1 MKKIGIFGGT
11 FNPIHNG
18 HLDIAKYA
26 CSKFNLSFI
35 YFIPTSY
42 SYHKKID
49 KVASAED
56 RLNMVKIAIEDFKKF
71 KLGDFDFKRK
81 GPTYTI
87 DTIEDIKKAEGKA
100 DYYLILGAD
109 AFLNISSWKDVDKLA
124 LEATFLVAK
133 RKAERKNILASFL
146 AKLPENIRK
155 KTILY
160 DCNSTDISSEEI
172 RTGNFDISKIPEKV
186 YEYILEKRLYFQ

>member
-1 MKKIGIFGGT
+1 MIKKIGILGGT

-26 CSKFNLSFI
+26 YSKFKLNFI
-35 YFIPTSY
+35 YFVPTGY
-42 SYHKKID
+42 SYHKSMD
-49 KVASAED
+49 RLVSAED
-56 RLNMVKIAIEDFKKF
+56 RFNMVKIAIDDYKEF

-87 DTIEDIKKAEGKA
+87 DTIKDIKKAEGEA

-109 AFLNISSWKDVDKLA
+109 AFLNILSWKDVDKLA
-124 LEATFLVAK
+124 LEVTLLVAE
-133 RKAERKNILASFL
+133 RKFERKNILTDFL
-146 AKLPENIRK
+146 AKLPKNIRE

-160 DCNSTDISSEEI
+160 NCDSTDISSKEV

-186 YEYILEKRLYFQ
+186 YEYILEKRLYF